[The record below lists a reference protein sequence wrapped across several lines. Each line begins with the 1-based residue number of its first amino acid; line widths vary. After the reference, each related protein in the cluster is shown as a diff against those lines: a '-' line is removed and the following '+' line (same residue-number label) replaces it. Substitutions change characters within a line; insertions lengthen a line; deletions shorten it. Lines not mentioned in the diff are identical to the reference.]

1 MPARTQANLRR
12 VALLI
17 GQLGLGGAERQVT
30 LLAQELHR
38 RGVGVSV
45 LLLVRGG
52 PHEAALRA
60 AGIPVHH
67 LGFIGWR
74 SGPLAPVRNVRAF
87 ARMVRLLRRI
97 KPDVLH
103 AFLMESYLLG
113 APAARLAGVPVV
125 VSGRRRLSDFNRQ
138 RKRVFALGTMATHLA
153 DQVVANAVAVARD
166 ARTVERIPAHK
177 ISVIYNGLSRSAF
190 DPVDPE
196 RVDTRLPVVLCVA
209 NFRPPKGH
217 RHLIEAAAILARE
230 GRPCTF
236 ALVGDGTEQ
245 EDLESRTRALGVDV
259 RFLGAYTDV
268 RPLLAGADV
277 VVLPSTS
284 EGLSNA
290 IMEAMA
296 AARPIV
302 ATAVGGNSELLED
315 RGVLVPPADPLALS
329 KGILR
334 VLDDQEFAQ
343 RIATAARAWARKNLD
358 LDTMVDEHVALYH
371 RLLKE
376 RRAK

>member
-1 MPARTQANLRR
+1 MPARKQASLRR
-12 VALLI
+12 VALLN
-17 GQLGLGGAERQVT
+17 GQLGLGGAERQLT
-30 LLAQELHR
+30 LLAQELQE
-38 RGVGVSV
+38 RGVEVSV

-74 SGPLAPVRNVRAF
+74 SDPLAPVRNVRAF

-113 APAARLAGVPVV
+113 TPAARLAGVPVV
-125 VSGRRRLSDFNRQ
+125 VSGRRGVSNFKK
-138 RKRVFALGTMATHLA
+138 RKWAFRLGTMVTHLA

-166 ARTVERIPAHK
+166 ARTVERIPAQK
-177 ISVIYNGLSRSAF
+177 ISMIYNGLPRSAF

-196 RVDTRLPVVLCVA
+196 RVDTRLPVVVCVA
-209 NFRPPKGH
+209 GLRPEKGH

-236 ALVGDGTEQ
+236 ALVGDGTERD
-245 EDLESRTRALGVDV
+245 DLQRRTRALGVDV
-259 RFLGAYTDV
+259 RFLGARMDV

-302 ATAVGGNSELLED
+302 ATAVDGNPELLED